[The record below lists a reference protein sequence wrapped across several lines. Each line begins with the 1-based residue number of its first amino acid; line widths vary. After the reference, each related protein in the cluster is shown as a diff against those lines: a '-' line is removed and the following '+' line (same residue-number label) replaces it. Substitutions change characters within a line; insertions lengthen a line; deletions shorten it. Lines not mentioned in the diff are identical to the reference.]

1 MPAWAMPSPL
11 RRLPGADDSPARAS
25 FVELFFDLV
34 FVLAVTQLSSVL
46 IEDLTVAGAAK
57 TLFLLLAAWWAWI
70 YTTWMT
76 NWFDPET
83 RPVRAIL
90 LVGMLASLFG
100 RSRSRTRSETGRAC
114 SSSATSASS

>member
-1 MPAWAMPSPL
+1 MPSPL
-11 RRLPGADDSPARAS
+11 RRHPAEEDSPAGAS
-25 FVELFFDLV
+25 FAELFFDLV

-46 IEDLTVAGAAK
+46 VDDLTVAGAAQ

-83 RPVRAIL
+83 YVRAIL
-90 LVGMLASLFG
+90 LVGMLASL
-100 RSRSRTRSETGRAC
+100 
-114 SSSATSASS
+114 